1 MTFIGILLAAL
12 CNFGLGILGYTIA
25 FKSTFLV
32 NTFQLV
38 HVELTSD
45 DYFFSF
51 SLKLLVISALTWILN
66 KVMPLLDKP
75 RKRVLFIF
83 LLGTIFSFYNQ
94 IDIFWSSQDI
104 TWSILLVVAESLN
117 WFLTGFIL
125 SRFIKPKH
133 LGAL

>member
-38 HVELTSD
+38 HVELTSA

-51 SLKLLVISALTWILN
+51 SLKLLVIAALTWILN

-83 LLGTIFSFYNQ
+83 LIGTIFSFYNQ

-104 TWSILLVVAESLN
+104 TWSILLVLAESLN
-117 WFLTGFIL
+117 WLLTGLIL

>member
-51 SLKLLVISALTWILN
+51 SLKLLVIAALTWILN

-104 TWSILLVVAESLN
+104 TWSILLVAAESLN
-117 WFLTGFIL
+117 WLLTGFIL

>member
-38 HVELTSD
+38 HVELTSH

-51 SLKLLVISALTWILN
+51 SLKLLVIAALTWILN

-104 TWSILLVVAESLN
+104 TWSILLVLAESLN
-117 WFLTGFIL
+117 WLLTGLIL

>member
-51 SLKLLVISALTWILN
+51 SLKLLVIAALTWILN

-104 TWSILLVVAESLN
+104 TWSILLVTAESLN
-117 WFLTGFIL
+117 WLLTGFIL

>member
-1 MTFIGILLAAL
+1 MVFIGILLAAL
-12 CNFGLGILGYTIA
+12 CNFSLGILGYTIA

-32 NTFQLV
+32 NIFQLV
-38 HVELTSD
+38 NVELTSA

-51 SLKLLVISALTWILN
+51 SLKLLVIVALTWILN

-117 WFLTGFIL
+117 WLLTGFIL

>member
-1 MTFIGILLAAL
+1 MVFIGILLAAL
-12 CNFGLGILGYTIA
+12 CNFSLGILGYTIA

-32 NTFQLV
+32 NIFQLV
-38 HVELTSD
+38 NVELTSA

-51 SLKLLVISALTWILN
+51 SLKLLVIAALTWILN

-117 WFLTGFIL
+117 WLLTGFIL

>member
-12 CNFGLGILGYTIA
+12 CNFGLGILGYSIT

-38 HVELTSD
+38 HVELTND

-51 SLKLLVISALTWILN
+51 SLKLLVIAALTWILN

-117 WFLTGFIL
+117 WLLTGFIL

>member
-51 SLKLLVISALTWILN
+51 SLKLMVVAALTWILN

-104 TWSILLVVAESLN
+104 TWSILLVAAESLN
-117 WFLTGFIL
+117 WLLTGFIL

>member
-104 TWSILLVVAESLN
+104 TWSLLLVAAESLN
-117 WFLTGFIL
+117 WLLTGFIL

>member
-1 MTFIGILLAAL
+1 MIFIGILLAAL
-12 CNFGLGILGYTIA
+12 CNFGLGILGYTIV
-25 FKSTFLV
+25 FRSTFLV
-32 NTFQLV
+32 NTFQLIN
-38 HVELTSD
+38 VELTSA

-51 SLKLLVISALTWILN
+51 SLKLLVIVALTWILN

-83 LLGTIFSFYNQ
+83 LLGIIFSFYNQ

-104 TWSILLVVAESLN
+104 LWSILLVVAESFN
-117 WFLTGFIL
+117 WLLTGFIL

>member
-1 MTFIGILLAAL
+1 MVFIGILLAAL
-12 CNFGLGILGYTIA
+12 CNFCLGILGHTIA
-25 FKSTFLV
+25 FKSSFLV
-32 NTFQLV
+32 NTFQLINI
-38 HVELTSD
+38 ELTSA

-51 SLKLLVISALTWILN
+51 SLKLLVIVALTWILH

-75 RKRVLFIF
+75 RKRLLFIY
-83 LLGTIFSFYNQ
+83 LLGTIFSFYNN

-104 TWSILLVVAESLN
+104 MWSILLIGAESFN
-117 WFLTGFIL
+117 WLLTGFIL

>member
-1 MTFIGILLAAL
+1 MVVIGILLAAL
-12 CNFGLGILGYTIA
+12 CNFALGILGYTIA

-32 NTFQLV
+32 DTFQLIN
-38 HVELTSD
+38 VELTTT

-51 SLKLLVISALTWILN
+51 SLKLLVIVALTWILN

-75 RKRVLFIF
+75 RKRVLFIY
-83 LLGTIFSFYNQ
+83 LMGTIFSFYNQ
-94 IDIFWSSQDI
+94 IDIFWSSLDI
-104 TWSILLVVAESLN
+104 TWSILLVGAESFN
-117 WFLTGFIL
+117 WLLTGLIL

>member
-38 HVELTSD
+38 HVELTSA

-51 SLKLLVISALTWILN
+51 SLKLLVIAALTWILN

-104 TWSILLVVAESLN
+104 TWSILLVAAESLN
-117 WFLTGFIL
+117 WLLTGFIL

>member
-1 MTFIGILLAAL
+1 MIFIGILLAAL

-32 NTFQLV
+32 NTFQLIN
-38 HVELTSD
+38 VELTSA

-51 SLKLLVISALTWILN
+51 SLKLLVIVALTWILN

-104 TWSILLVVAESLN
+104 TWSILLVTAESLN
-117 WFLTGFIL
+117 WLLTGFIL

>member
-12 CNFGLGILGYTIA
+12 CNFGLGILGYTFA

-51 SLKLLVISALTWILN
+51 SLKLLVIASLTWILN

-117 WFLTGFIL
+117 WLLTGFIL

>member
-51 SLKLLVISALTWILN
+51 SLKLLVIAALTWILN

-104 TWSILLVVAESLN
+104 TWSLLLVAAESLN
-117 WFLTGFIL
+117 WLLTGFIL

>member
-1 MTFIGILLAAL
+1 MILIGILLAAL

-25 FKSTFLV
+25 FKSIFLV
-32 NTFQLV
+32 NTFQLLN
-38 HVELTSD
+38 VELTSA

-51 SLKLLVISALTWILN
+51 SLKLLVIAALTWILN

-104 TWSILLVVAESLN
+104 TWSILLVTAESLN
-117 WFLTGFIL
+117 WLLTGFIL

>member
-51 SLKLLVISALTWILN
+51 SLKLLVISVLTWILN

-117 WFLTGFIL
+117 WLLTGFIL

>member
-32 NTFQLV
+32 NTFQLINV
-38 HVELTSD
+38 DLTSA

-51 SLKLLVISALTWILN
+51 SLKLLVIAALTWILN

-94 IDIFWSSQDI
+94 INIFWSSQDV
-104 TWSILLVVAESLN
+104 TWSIILVVAQSFN
-117 WFLTGFIL
+117 WLLTGFIL

>member
-104 TWSILLVVAESLN
+104 TWSILLVAAESLN
-117 WFLTGFIL
+117 WLLTGFIL

>member
-51 SLKLLVISALTWILN
+51 SLKLMVVAALTWILN

-94 IDIFWSSQDI
+94 IDVFWSSQDI
-104 TWSILLVVAESLN
+104 TWSILLVAAESLN
-117 WFLTGFIL
+117 WLLTGFIL
-125 SRFIKPKH
+125 SRFIKPNH

>member
-1 MTFIGILLAAL
+1 MVVIGILLAAL
-12 CNFGLGILGYTIA
+12 CNFALGILGHAIA

-32 NTFQLV
+32 NTFQLIN
-38 HVELTSD
+38 VELTPT

-51 SLKLLVISALTWILN
+51 SLKLLVIVALTWILN

-75 RKRVLFIF
+75 RKRVLFIY
-83 LLGTIFSFYNQ
+83 LMGTIFSCYNQ
-94 IDIFWSSQDI
+94 IDIFWSSLDI
-104 TWSILLVVAESLN
+104 AWSILLISAESFN
-117 WFLTGFIL
+117 WLLTGFIL

>member
-1 MTFIGILLAAL
+1 MIFIGILLAAL

-38 HVELTSD
+38 HVELTSA

-51 SLKLLVISALTWILN
+51 SLKLLVIAALTWILN
-66 KVMPLLDKP
+66 KVMTLLDKP

-104 TWSILLVVAESLN
+104 TWSIFLVVAESFN
-117 WFLTGFIL
+117 WLLTGFIL

>member
-38 HVELTSD
+38 HVELTSA

-51 SLKLLVISALTWILN
+51 SLKLLVIAALTWILN

-104 TWSILLVVAESLN
+104 TWSIFLVVAESFN
-117 WFLTGFIL
+117 WLLTGFIL

>member
-32 NTFQLV
+32 NTFQLIN
-38 HVELTSD
+38 VELTSA

-51 SLKLLVISALTWILN
+51 SLKLLVIVALTWILN

-83 LLGTIFSFYNQ
+83 LLGIIFSFYNQ

-104 TWSILLVVAESLN
+104 TWSIFLVVAESFN
-117 WFLTGFIL
+117 WLLTGFIL

>member
-32 NTFQLV
+32 NTFQLINA
-38 HVELTSD
+38 ELTSA

-51 SLKLLVISALTWILN
+51 SLKLLVIAALTWILN

-117 WFLTGFIL
+117 WLLTGFIL

>member
-1 MTFIGILLAAL
+1 MVFIGILLASL
-12 CNFGLGILGYTIA
+12 CNFALGILGHTIA

-32 NTFQLV
+32 NTFQLTN
-38 HVELTSD
+38 VELTTA

-51 SLKLLVISALTWILN
+51 SLKLLVIVALTWILN

-75 RKRVLFIF
+75 RKRVLFIY

-94 IDIFWSSQDI
+94 IDIFWSSLDI
-104 TWSILLVVAESLN
+104 TWSIFLVGAESFN
-117 WFLTGFIL
+117 WLLTGLIL
-125 SRFIKPKH
+125 SRFIKPRH

>member
-38 HVELTSD
+38 HVELTSA

-51 SLKLLVISALTWILN
+51 SLKLLVIAALTWILN
-66 KVMPLLDKP
+66 KVMTLLDKP

-117 WFLTGFIL
+117 WLLTGFIL

>member
-38 HVELTSD
+38 HVELTSA

-51 SLKLLVISALTWILN
+51 SLKLLVIAALTWILN

-94 IDIFWSSQDI
+94 IDIFWSSQDT

>member
-38 HVELTSD
+38 HVELTSA

-51 SLKLLVISALTWILN
+51 SLKLLVIAALTWILN

-104 TWSILLVVAESLN
+104 TWSILLVAAESLN
-117 WFLTGFIL
+117 WLLTGFIL
-125 SRFIKPKH
+125 SRFIKPNH

>member
-1 MTFIGILLAAL
+1 MSFIGILLATL

-25 FKSTFLV
+25 FKSTLLV

-51 SLKLLVISALTWILN
+51 SLKLLVVAALTWILN

-94 IDIFWSSQDI
+94 IDIFWSSQDM
-104 TWSILLVVAESLN
+104 TWSVLLIVAESLN